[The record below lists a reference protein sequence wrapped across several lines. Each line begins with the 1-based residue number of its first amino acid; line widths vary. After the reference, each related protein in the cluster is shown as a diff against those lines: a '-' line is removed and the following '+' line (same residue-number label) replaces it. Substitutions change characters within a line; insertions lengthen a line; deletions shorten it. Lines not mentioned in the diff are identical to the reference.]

1 MSRGL
6 QYLRYT
12 CAFVTWPQITAVNY
26 HNFAAPRVPF
36 LSCESI
42 YSSYYMATTGTKN
55 VDRHSAST
63 SQTEGDDDDPYI
75 CGLTHSKHH
84 SKELSSIPSENAN
97 VDVNYLDSALIDQ
110 NTSSAPNIALNLDH
124 YVLGKTSVATDTA
137 KGSLFKSGS
146 AINILKGVANGPNG
160 AHGNNKSHGKL
171 PVSLAHSPFM
181 VGSPGSLT
189 WASSSSDEE
198 SAKPK
203 KLYPDIPMTKA
214 CADEVYGLPIKRM
227 IKQVCVAGLK
237 SGGRHKKPF
246 CLSSTEIIDICRLSI
261 VQFMQ
266 EPSLLRLSGDVKVV
280 GDIHGQF
287 HDLMRIFKRTG
298 MPPNQHYL
306 FLGDYVDRG
315 KQSLETICLLLLLKL
330 RYPNHVHLLRGN
342 HESASVTKVYGFY
355 DECKR
360 RSTIKAW
367 KSVVDVFNTLPVSA
381 IVNERVFCVH
391 GGLSPSLNSFS
402 QIESVQ
408 RPTDIPDYGLM
419 TDLLWSDPDPQV
431 VEWSENDRG
440 ISYCFGPRSL
450 KRFCKKLK
458 IDLVV
463 RGHMV
468 VEDGYEFFD
477 DKRLVTVFSAPNY
490 CGDFDN
496 CGAVMNIGSD
506 LACSF
511 EIFEPMSK
519 SSSSKPREASSK
531 SEPTPAQRN
540 ALTT

>member
-1 MSRGL
+1 
-6 QYLRYT
+6 
-12 CAFVTWPQITAVNY
+12 
-26 HNFAAPRVPF
+26 
-36 LSCESI
+36 
-42 YSSYYMATTGTKN
+42 MATTGTKN

-75 CGLTHSKHH
+75 CGLNDPNPP
-84 SKELSSIPSENAN
+84 SKEYNSIPSTNAN

-110 NTSSAPNIALNLDH
+110 TTSTVPNIALNLDH

-137 KGSLFKSGS
+137 QGSLFKCGS
-146 AINILKGVANGPNG
+146 AINILKGVAGSHDTEGPSST
-160 AHGNNKSHGKL
+160 NKSNSKL
-171 PVSLAHSPFM
+171 PVSLASPSPFM
-181 VGSPGSLT
+181 IGSPGSLT

-198 SAKPK
+198 SSKPK
-203 KLYPDIPMTKA
+203 KPYTDIPMAKA

-246 CLSSTEIIDICRLSI
+246 CLSGTEITDICRLSI

-266 EPSLLRLSGDVKVV
+266 EPTLLRLSGDVKVV

-287 HDLMRIFKRTG
+287 HDLMRIFKRSG

-315 KQSLETICLLLLLKL
+315 KQSLETISLLLLLKL

-360 RSTIKAW
+360 RSSIKAW
-367 KSVVDVFNTLPVSA
+367 KSIVDVFNTLPVA
-381 IVNERVFCVH
+381 AVVNERVFCVH
-391 GGLSPSLNSFS
+391 GGLSPSLSSFN
-402 QIESVQ
+402 QIECIQ

-440 ISYCFGPRSL
+440 VSYCFGHRSL

-496 CGAVMNIGSD
+496 RGAVMNIGSD

-511 EIFEPMSK
+511 EIFEPMVK
-519 SSSSKPREASSK
+519 SSSSKSRESSSSK
-531 SEPTPAQRN
+531 PETASAQQQPAQRN